1 MRNKWSEQ
9 IFAFWQCRIPLIATL
24 LLVLLFFMPINSVQL
39 NYFRPSMGIICVY
52 YWRLNRPALFG
63 WFSAFCVGFVI
74 DVYSSTPLGTNI
86 LLLLALES
94 VTDWPA
100 HYLRTSSFSVR
111 WLIFGLVSLSVLL
124 GKWLFLTLYYWRL
137 LPPAEIMLGYFS
149 TVMFYPLIATINV
162 QIAQRFLPPEN
173 IDEQ

>member
-9 IFAFWQCRIPLIATL
+9 IFAFWRCRIPLVMSL
-24 LLVLLFFMPINSVQL
+24 LLVFLFFMPINSVQI
-39 NYFRPSMGIICVY
+39 NYFRPSLGIICIY

-86 LLLLALES
+86 LLLLTLLGI
-94 VTDWPA
+94 TDWPA

-111 WLIFGLVSLSVLL
+111 WLIFGLVCLSVMLC
-124 GKWLFLTLYYWRL
+124 KWLLLMLYFWRL
-137 LPPAEIMLGYFS
+137 LPPAEIILGYFS
-149 TVMFYPLIATINV
+149 TVMFYPLIAAINV